1 MARAVAVTPAE
12 PPQPMA
18 IRPAHAPADSGRD
31 IIIAIDAGHGGV
43 DPGASGKRGTREK
56 DMVLAVAK
64 LLAARINQEP
74 GMKAVLTRD
83 GDYFISLQERTRARA
98 RAKADLFVSIHA
110 DAIANP
116 DVSGSSVY
124 VLSERGASSEA
135 ARWLAESEN
144 AADLKGGISLDDK
157 DPVLKGVLLDLS
169 QTASIS
175 ASMVA
180 AENVLKSLHRMG
192 EVRKPRV
199 QQAGFMVL
207 KSPDIPSMLVETAFI
222 SNREDER
229 KLSQP
234 AHRAKLASAIFAGIE
249 LYFRAMRPT
258 ARAWRPRGAAQA
270 ARQHAD
276 RTAQVIRKRC
286 RTSGVGNC
294 GSGPIAEKLP
304 APCRSAFSTTT
315 SSIRS
320 PPVKSSSGRLPSSR
334 SWSRTASTPARA
346 ASRSRSKRAAC
357 GSRACAT
364 TASGIPAAELP
375 LALSRHATSKITCAD
390 DLAAITTLG
399 FRGEALPSIAS
410 VSRFEITSRHVGCGA
425 RRQRERRRGP
435 GRRDRAGGASPGHD
449 DRSARPVLQ
458 PAGAPQIPAQRGHR
472 AGAHRAAAGT
482 ARAVAR

>member
-1 MARAVAVTPAE
+1 MLTLLALMASGSLFAAEVRAVRIAATDAGTRVVLDLSAPVKHKAFLLDAPGRVVLDVQRSTLKTKNIGSPEGVVTATRSGKLPNNGLRLVFEVQGPVTIQTSTAEPVGDAGHRLILDIAAPTMARAVAVTPSA

-18 IRPAHAPADSGRD
+18 IRPAHAPPDSGRD

-56 DMVLAVAK
+56 DIVLAVAK

-83 GDYFISLQERTRARA
+83 GDYFISLQERTRRA
-98 RAKADLFVSIHA
+98 RKAKADLFVSIHA

-180 AENVLKSLHRMG
+180 AENVLKSLHRVG

-199 QQAGFMVL
+199 QQAGFIVL

-229 KLSQP
+229 KLTQP
-234 AHRAKLASAIFAGIE
+234 AHRAKLANAIFDGIE
-249 LYFRAMRPT
+249 LYFEGNAPDGTRLA
-258 ARAWRPRGAAQA
+258 A
-270 ARQHAD
+270 AR
-276 RTAQVIRKRC
+276 R
-286 RTSGVGNC
+286 
-294 GSGPIAEKLP
+294 E
-304 APCRSAFSTTT
+304 
-315 SSIRS
+315 
-320 PPVKSSSGRLPSSR
+320 SSGGVQL
-334 SWSRTASTPARA
+334 
-346 ASRSRSKRAAC
+346 
-357 GSRACAT
+357 
-364 TASGIPAAELP
+364 EL
-375 LALSRHATSKITCAD
+375 R
-390 DLAAITTLG
+390 
-399 FRGEALPSIAS
+399 
-410 VSRFEITSRHVGCGA
+410 
-425 RRQRERRRGP
+425 
-435 GRRDRAGGASPGHD
+435 
-449 DRSARPVLQ
+449 
-458 PAGAPQIPAQRGHR
+458 
-472 AGAHRAAAGT
+472 
-482 ARAVAR
+482 